1 MPESAQFLLTIGG
14 IFLLGLLTNA
24 VARHTVLP
32 RVTLLLLFGIII
44 GDEVLAVVPKIFEER
59 FDIIADMT
67 LLMVGFLIGG
77 KLTTDSLAES
87 GRSALWVSLA
97 AAVVTV
103 ACVSGGLMILSVPV
117 DVAIILGCIGA
128 ATAPAA
134 IFDVVAEL
142 NVDNKF
148 SRLLISVVAL
158 DDVWAL
164 VIFGVG
170 LAVVRSLNGGGG
182 DALFM
187 LDVSREVGGA
197 IVLGILIG
205 FPAAYLTGRVIPG
218 KPILTEALG
227 IVFFCGGLAIWFGVS
242 YLIAS
247 IVVGFVVA
255 NYAKHHEYPFH
266 AIEGIE
272 SPIMIVFFVLAGA
285 LLDVS
290 AIREIGLVGVAYII
304 ARTMGKYLGAA
315 IGCVIAGSDRRTK
328 KWMGL
333 ALLPQAGVA
342 IGMALAAS
350 NQFPEHRQFLLP
362 LVISSTVFFELIGPI
377 LTRQALVR
385 VTNKTASDAG
395 ARL

>member
-1 MPESAQFLLTIGG
+1 MPDSAQFLLTIGG

-24 VARHTVLP
+24 IARHTVFP
-32 RVTLLLLFGIII
+32 RVTLLLLFGVII
-44 GDEVLAVVPKIFEER
+44 GDEVLGVVPEIFENR

-77 KLTTDSLAES
+77 KLTKGSLGES
-87 GRSALWVSLA
+87 GRRALWVSLA

-103 ACVSGGLMILSVPV
+103 VCVSAGLMLIVPV
-117 DVAIILGCIGA
+117 DVAIILGCIAA

-142 NVDNKF
+142 GVDNKF

-164 VIFGVG
+164 VIFGIG
-170 LAVVRSLNGGGG
+170 LAVVRSLSGVGG
-182 DALFM
+182 DVLFL
-187 LDVSREVGGA
+187 LDVGREIGGA
-197 IVLGILIG
+197 IVLGVLIG
-205 FPAAYLTGRVIPG
+205 LPASYLTGRVIPG

-227 IVFFCGGLAIWFGVS
+227 IVFFCGGMAIWFGVS

-247 IVVGFVVA
+247 IVVGFVIA

-285 LLDVS
+285 LLDIS
-290 AIREIGLVGVAYII
+290 AIREIGLVGLAYIG
-304 ARTMGKYLGAA
+304 ARTIGKYLGAA
-315 IGCVIAGSDRRTK
+315 LGCAAAGSDGTTK
-328 KWMGL
+328 RWMGL

-350 NQFPEHRQFLLP
+350 NQFPEYRQVILP

-377 LTRQALVR
+377 LTRQALLR
-385 VTNKTASDAG
+385 VGGS
-395 ARL
+395 

>member
-1 MPESAQFLLTIGG
+1 MSESAQFLLTIGG

-24 VARHTVLP
+24 VARHTILP
-32 RVTLLLLFGIII
+32 RVTLLLLFGIVI
-44 GDEVLAVVPKIFEER
+44 GDEALGIVPAIFEER

-77 KLTTDSLAES
+77 KLTRDSLAES
-87 GRSALWVSLA
+87 GSSVLWVSLA
-97 AAVVTV
+97 AAIVTV
-103 ACVSGGLMILSVPV
+103 ACVSGSLMLVAVPV
-117 DVAIILGCIGA
+117 DVAILLGCIAA

-134 IFDVVAEL
+134 IFDVVTEL
-142 NVDNKF
+142 RIDNKF

-164 VIFGVG
+164 VIFGIG
-170 LAVVRSLNGGGG
+170 LAVVGSLNGVGG
-182 DALFM
+182 DTFFL
-187 LDVSREVGGA
+187 LDVSREIGGA
-197 IVLGILIG
+197 IVLGVLIG
-205 FPAAYLTGRVIPG
+205 FPASYLTGRVIPG

-227 IVFFCGGLAIWFGVS
+227 IVFFCGGMAIWFGVS

-247 IVVGFVVA
+247 IVVGFVIA

-285 LLDVS
+285 LLDLD
-290 AIREIGLVGVAYII
+290 AIYEVGLVGVVYIF
-304 ARTMGKYLGAA
+304 ARTIGKYLGAA
-315 IGCVIAGSDRRTK
+315 LGCTVAGEGGVTK
-328 KWMGL
+328 RWLGL

-350 NQFPEHRQFLLP
+350 NQFPEYRQILLP
-362 LVISSTVFFELIGPI
+362 LVIGSTVFFELVGPI
-377 LTRQALVR
+377 LTRQALLR
-385 VTNKTASDAG
+385 V
-395 ARL
+395 

>member
-24 VARHTVLP
+24 LARHTVLP
-32 RVTLLLLFGIII
+32 RVTLLLLFGIVI
-44 GDEVLAVVPKIFEER
+44 GDEVLGVVPKIFETR

-77 KLTTDSLAES
+77 KLTKDSLAES
-87 GRSALWVSLA
+87 GRSVLWVSLV

-103 ACVSGGLMILSVPV
+103 ACVSGALILVSAPV
-117 DVAIILGCIGA
+117 DVAIILGCIAA

-142 NVDNKF
+142 GVDNKF

-164 VIFGVG
+164 VIFGIG
-170 LAVVRSLNGGGG
+170 LAVVRSLNGIGGE
-182 DALFM
+182 AFFL
-187 LDVSREVGGA
+187 LDVSREIGGA
-197 IVLGILIG
+197 IILGVLIG
-205 FPAAYLTGRVIPG
+205 FPASYLTGRVIPG

-227 IVFFCGGLAIWFGVS
+227 IVFFCGGMAIWFGVS

-247 IVVGFVVA
+247 IVVGFIIA

-285 LLDVS
+285 LLDLN
-290 AIREIGLVGVAYII
+290 AIHEIGLVGVAYII
-304 ARTMGKYLGAA
+304 ARMVGKYCGAA
-315 IGCVIAGSDRRTK
+315 LGCSVAGSDDATK
-328 KWMGL
+328 RWMGL

-377 LTRQALVR
+377 FTRQALMR
-385 VTNKTASDAG
+385 VVAAPPK
-395 ARL
+395 R